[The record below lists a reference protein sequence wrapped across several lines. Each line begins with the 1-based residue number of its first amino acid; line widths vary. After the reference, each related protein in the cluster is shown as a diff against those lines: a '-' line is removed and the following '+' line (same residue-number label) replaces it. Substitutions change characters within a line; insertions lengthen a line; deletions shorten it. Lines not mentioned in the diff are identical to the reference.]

1 MSFIFST
8 EAYYTHKQE
17 AAEFKRSADV
27 HSHDFLFDDAD
38 LSYVMSH
45 FQEESTA
52 ISILAQMG
60 GVEGISYA
68 LRTDVNTGLGKD
80 EIDDE
85 SGDALEHRRSQY
97 GTNTVTEK
105 PPIPFYKL
113 CLQELEDPMLKVLI
127 GAGIISIIT
136 GAIQHPEVC
145 DLPSA
150 CCHFAKMR
158 CFF

>member
-17 AAEFKRSADV
+17 AADFKRSEDV
-27 HSHDFLFDDAD
+27 FGHEFLFEEDD

-80 EIDDE
+80 EIDDGT
-85 SGDALEHRRSQY
+85 GDALNHRRSLY

-105 PPIPFYKL
+105 PPVPFWKL
-113 CLQELEDPMLKVLI
+113 CLDELGDAMLRILI
-127 GAGIISIIT
+127 LAGIVSIVV
-136 GAIQHPEVC
+136 GLIQHPEVYTKQFTH
-145 DLPSA
+145 P
-150 CCHFAKMR
+150 
-158 CFF
+158 